1 MKKNIFTVVLLLSV
15 CGAGYCANQYYCPE
29 PDGSYYSLRDVYNP
43 KENCNDFKDEF
54 FGRDAYGECLAN
66 IKKAKQKYLQGKCEP
81 IIVKTHVF
89 GSCKGEVEF
98 AQKSKQVLGFYTH
111 GGDCMNKLK
120 SLYKDYKY

>member
-1 MKKNIFTVVLLLSV
+1 MKKYIFTVVLLLSV

-66 IKKAKQKYLQGKCEP
+66 IKKAKQ
-81 IIVKTHVF
+81 
-89 GSCKGEVEF
+89 
-98 AQKSKQVLGFYTH
+98 VLGFYTH